1 MRLART
7 LHLPTGLAM
16 TFACRPIRTPDP
28 APEALT
34 AEVIALFPQERWAE
48 RLDDEAPSS
57 AESTAG

>member
-1 MRLART
+1 MKLART

-16 TFACRPIRTPDP
+16 TFACRPIRAPVP
-28 APEALT
+28 APEELT

-48 RLDDEAPSS
+48 GRDDVVPSS